1 MTAVGVKRYAQ
12 DHLSL
17 NISEWTARRILIKA
31 GLRGRRPAKKPL
43 ISKKNR
49 VARVKFAK
57 EHEHWTVRQWTRILF
72 SDETKNNLPRRM
84 KAVIKAKGYPT
95 KY

>member
-1 MTAVGVKRYAQ
+1 MDCKANS
-12 DHLSL
+12 D
-17 NISEWTARRILIKA
+17 KA
-31 GLRGRRPAKKPL
+31 GLRERRPAKKPL
-43 ISKKNR
+43 ISKNR
-49 VARVKFAK
+49 VARMKFAK
-57 EHEHWTVRQWTRILF
+57 EHEHLTVRQWTRILF